1 MARWSRRSVVDADV
15 ASELPTEAG
24 ERPLAATR
32 DAVGRWLVGSDR
44 ALYLPGDDGWRR
56 LPWERVDQASWDRE
70 SEALLVVEVAD
81 FGHPQP
87 RHEIVVVEPGQLLE
101 LIRERVTASV
111 LLTRHVPLPG
121 SEGLQVVARRA
132 PVAGAEVDW
141 SIRLGDSL
149 DPSDPEVIRAVE
161 RGLAD
166 AQADLGV

>member
-1 MARWSRRSVVDADV
+1 R
-15 ASELPTEAG
+15 
-24 ERPLAATR
+24 
-32 DAVGRWLVGSDR
+32 
-44 ALYLPGDDGWRR
+44 
-56 LPWERVDQASWDRE
+56 
-70 SEALLVVEVAD
+70 
-81 FGHPQP
+81 P